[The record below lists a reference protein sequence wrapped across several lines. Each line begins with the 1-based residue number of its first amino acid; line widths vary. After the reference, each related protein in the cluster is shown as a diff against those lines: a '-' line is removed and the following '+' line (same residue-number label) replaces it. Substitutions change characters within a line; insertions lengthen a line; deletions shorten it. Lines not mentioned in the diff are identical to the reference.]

1 MWCTVLRKGALNSEI
16 EHPCVRC
23 TMATLSASGPGS
35 GKTPFFPYIKDGNS
49 TGRNRSPRM
58 RWLFLAGV
66 VLFSSLAVAQNAPQV
81 TGVDP
86 DSGKVNDTVTVSG
99 SNLGKATVSSVFLS
113 DEKNDY
119 KAVIVEQSDDK
130 ITMKVPQ
137 VKPGD
142 YNVSVQVG
150 DKLFIK
156 PVKFKVEQ

>member
-1 MWCTVLRKGALNSEI
+1 
-16 EHPCVRC
+16 
-23 TMATLSASGPGS
+23 MATLSAGGPS
-35 GKTPFFPYIKDGNS
+35 FGKTILFSITKSGTNTDRRKNLFKL
-49 TGRNRSPRM
+49 
-58 RWLFLAGV
+58 WVFLAGV
-66 VLFSSLAVAQNAPQV
+66 ILLSSLAVAQNAPQV

-86 DSGKVNDTVTVSG
+86 ASGKVSDTVTVSG
-99 SNLGKATVSSVFLS
+99 SNLGKATVSSVYLS

-119 KAVIVEQSDDK
+119 KATIVDQGDDK

>member
-1 MWCTVLRKGALNSEI
+1 M
-16 EHPCVRC
+16 
-23 TMATLSASGPGS
+23 MATLSAGGPGF
-35 GKTPFFPYIKDGNS
+35 GKTLYSIAKNGTNTD
-49 TGRNRSPRM
+49 RRRSSYK
-58 RWLFLAGV
+58 RWVFVAAV
-66 VLFSSLAVAQNAPQV
+66 ILFSSLAVAQNAPQV

-99 SNLGKATVSSVFLS
+99 SNLGKANVSSVYLS
-113 DEKNDY
+113 DDKNDY
-119 KAVIVEQSDDK
+119 KATIVDQSDAK

-137 VKPGD
+137 VKAGD

>member
-1 MWCTVLRKGALNSEI
+1 M
-16 EHPCVRC
+16 
-23 TMATLSASGPGS
+23 MATLPAGGPEF
-35 GKTPFFPYIKDGNS
+35 GKIPLLSDNKNGMIAER
-49 TGRNRSPRM
+49 GRGKYKL
-58 RWLFLAGV
+58 WVFLVGV
-66 VLFSSLAVAQNAPQV
+66 ILISSLAVAQNAPQV

-86 DSGKVNDTVTVSG
+86 PSGKVSDTVIVSG
-99 SNLGKATVSSVFLS
+99 SNLGKASVSSVFLS
-113 DEKNDY
+113 DDKNDY
-119 KAVIVEQSDDK
+119 KAAIVDQSDDK